1 MTSEKFEEIF
11 NNRIEKIKHLLIV
24 KAKEY
29 ASNDDRLHNFRK
41 AAKRLNTTMEAI
53 CWQHFCE
60 KHLVSLD
67 DIIEDTKLGKFPS
80 KDKLEEKLMDIMIY
94 SFLLEATFVE
104 DIEKDLES
112 RVKTGT
118 TYIAMVDPYIEEAKQ
133 NISKVYDKDI
143 VEMLKHYKTPLPFIK
158 EILPEG
164 WENSIDI
171 GKLSLEKRKEIY
183 EQYQQE
189 FYSEEKI
196 KDNSTYFVVDIIE
209 TNDRLGENFNSITLQ
224 LDNTKNLS
232 ILDTFKSGYAKLR
245 IESIRAGN
253 IVKCLL
259 VTDAPE
265 NFIAREHLFN
275 KNLTLT
281 RDN

>member
-1 MTSEKFEEIF
+1 
-11 NNRIEKIKHLLIV
+11 
-24 KAKEY
+24 
-29 ASNDDRLHNFRK
+29 
-41 AAKRLNTTMEAI
+41 
-53 CWQHFCE
+53 
-60 KHLVSLD
+60 
-67 DIIEDTKLGKFPS
+67 
-80 KDKLEEKLMDIMIY
+80 
-94 SFLLEATFVE
+94 
-104 DIEKDLES
+104 
-112 RVKTGT
+112 
-118 TYIAMVDPYIEEAKQ
+118 
-133 NISKVYDKDI
+133 
-143 VEMLKHYKTPLPFIK
+143 MLKCLNIK